1 MIFNK
6 INNSSKPAGCAKA
19 RQSGQAI
26 VEMCA
31 GIIGIM
37 AVFLGLIF
45 ICGLSISNVQTLF
58 AAKINAETSS
68 RNATKPLGGSG
79 WQDIDSWNYGNDA
92 IPFTADD
99 RAVLLDT
106 STDNVYYLD
115 LLNNPNYSE
124 SNAPYGDHKSNKYI
138 FSSVNYQRIPPVVKS
153 NFTDPKNPLNLYAG
167 AANLTEGLGNQNDKI
182 YTLKSNKNNSENQVG
197 GLSATFNDLFGT
209 HIQDINLN
217 DMNKVYMPRINSDE

>member
-68 RNATKPLGGSG
+68 RSASSDGGKG
-79 WQDIDSWNYGNDA
+79 QNIDYWNYGNDA

-106 STDNVYYLD
+106 SDNVYYLD
-115 LLNNPNYSE
+115 LLNNPNLSE
-124 SNAPYGDHKSNKYI
+124 SNAPPGDPKYQKYI
-138 FSSVNYQRIPPVVKS
+138 FSSVNYQLIPHVVKS
-153 NFTDPKNPLNLYAG
+153 DFTDANNPPNLYVG
-167 AANLTEGLGNQNDKI
+167 AANLTEGQGYQNDKI
-182 YTLKSNKNNSENQVG
+182 YTLKPNQNNTAAQVER
-197 GLSATFNDLFGT
+197 LSATFYDLFGT